1 MRRAFLDSSA
11 IYALADRND
20 TDHEAVVEVYRGR
33 TTEYLTHE
41 VILLEAFS
49 LIAKRVHKEAAIDW
63 IGALKASP
71 RINIT
76 PASPD
81 LIERGWQ
88 RCARFA
94 DKEWDWIDCVSFE
107 FMDANRLRDALSLDH
122 HFAQAGFKLLI

>member
-20 TDHEAVVEVYRGR
+20 TDHESVLGIYRGR
-33 TTEYLTHE
+33 ATEYLTHE

-49 LIAKRVHKEAAIDW
+49 LIAKRLNKEAAIDW
-63 IGALKASP
+63 IGALKTSP

-76 PASPD
+76 PPSPD
-81 LIERGWQ
+81 LIERGWR

-94 DKEWDWIDCVSFE
+94 DKEWDWIDCMSFE

-122 HFAQAGFKLLI
+122 HFAQAGFRLLV

>member
-20 TDHEAVVEVYRGR
+20 TDHENVLGFYRER
-33 TTEYLTHE
+33 ATEYLTHE

-49 LIAKRVHKEAAIDW
+49 LIAKRLHKEAAIDW
-63 IGALKASP
+63 IDALKRSP
-71 RINIT
+71 RLNIV
-76 PASPD
+76 PPSPE

-94 DKEWDWIDCVSFE
+94 DKEWDWIDCISFE
-107 FMDANRLRDALSLDH
+107 FMEANRLRDALSLDH
-122 HFAQAGFKLLI
+122 HFAQAGFKLLV